1 VTRQGIAL
9 GALALVAVW
18 AYMSFYSVRP
28 EERSVELFL
37 GESAGVGN
45 PGLNFAPW
53 PLVTFEKVQVTGER
67 TTEIGQGEGESG
79 LMLTR
84 DQNIVDIGFQ
94 VVWNIADPE
103 KYLFN
108 LADPEDTMRAVS
120 ESAMR
125 DIVARSEL
133 SPILNRDR
141 GVIAADV
148 QSAVQQTLDS
158 YNAGIQVIRV
168 NLQRAQPPGEVL
180 DAFREVQAA
189 QQQRDTLE
197 SEADAYANRVTA
209 GARGAAAQFLEE
221 AEAYRAQAVNSAQGE
236 AARFVSVYNEYVNAP
251 EVTRRRLYIETMER
265 VFGDINKVILDGVS
279 GGEAAGQGVVPFLP
293 LNELGR
299 LSTPQAT
306 TKGLR
311 ARREGPTDAP
321 DVLAIAPVVV
331 LLIVGLS
338 SVFIVDERKKALVL
352 QFGQVT
358 QVREE
363 PGLGFKLPFIQEVVF
378 YEDRIL
384 GLPTTPIEVTMLD
397 DRRLVVDAFARWR
410 ITDLVRFREAV
421 GTGAEAQALRRLDGI
436 INPAIQEVL
445 GSVPSNRV
453 CPKTGPG

>member
-1 VTRQGIAL
+1 MAGSGGPWGGGGGSGGDDRNKGSDDDDRRGGGRRPGEGSPQIPEIDQLVKRGQEQLRVLMGGRGRGGIGGGGGPGGGANGGGPLVTRQGVAL
-9 GALALVAVW
+9 GALALAAVW

-37 GESAGVGN
+37 GESSGIGA

-103 KYLFN
+103 QYLFN

-148 QSAVQQTLDS
+148 QSAVQETLDS

-168 NLQRAQPPGEVL
+168 NLQRAQPPGEVI

-197 SEADAYANRVTA
+197 KEADAYANRVTA
-209 GARGAAAQFLEE
+209 GARGAAAQFMEE
-221 AEAYRAQAVNSAQGE
+221 AEAFRAQAVNSAQGE
-236 AARFVSVYNEYVNAP
+236 AARFISVYNEYINAP
-251 EVTRRRLYIETMER
+251 EVTRRRLYIETIER
-265 VFGDINKVILDGVS
+265 VFGGMNKVILDGVS
-279 GGEAAGQGVVPFLP
+279 GAEAGQGVVPFLP

-299 LSTPQAT
+299 MATPQSAT
-306 TKGLR
+306 QG
-311 ARREGPTDAP
+311 AAG
-321 DVLAIAPVVV
+321 
-331 LLIVGLS
+331 
-338 SVFIVDERKKALVL
+338 
-352 QFGQVT
+352 
-358 QVREE
+358 
-363 PGLGFKLPFIQEVVF
+363 
-378 YEDRIL
+378 
-384 GLPTTPIEVTMLD
+384 TT
-397 DRRLVVDAFARWR
+397 
-410 ITDLVRFREAV
+410 
-421 GTGAEAQALRRLDGI
+421 G
-436 INPAIQEVL
+436 
-445 GSVPSNRV
+445 GSN
-453 CPKTGPG
+453 